1 MGRCSVTA
9 SAVIALITEVLA
21 NLPAIVRTGEQVI
34 QLINDAYEQIKEAVD
49 DRDVTPEEIREL
61 VAKINGLLGDVG
73 SLPTRGCE

>member
-34 QLINDAYEQIKEAVD
+34 QLINDAYEQIKEAVG

-61 VAKINGLLGDVG
+61 VAKINANSATIQNL
-73 SLPTRGCE
+73 